1 MALNLQSVSAI
12 KAEIK
17 QVSIT
22 LKMWDLRESSSE
34 GKHSAWL
41 AACTF
46 KTGEPEPLFMKL
58 RGDDA
63 MRKRNRTIAIRC
75 TEEEYQRIHDKAEQY
90 GLRLNDFV
98 IRSAL
103 DKKIIV
109 ADGINEI
116 VKQQKAIGRNLNQIA
131 TLANMD
137 RLTAVNFQPLL
148 NEHINVTTMIGE
160 LLRTVK

>member
-1 MALNLQSVSAI
+1 
-12 KAEIK
+12 
-17 QVSIT
+17 
-22 LKMWDLRESSSE
+22 
-34 GKHSAWL
+34 
-41 AACTF
+41 
-46 KTGEPEPLFMKL
+46 
-58 RGDDA
+58 

-90 GLRLNDFV
+90 GLGLNDFV

-109 ADGINEI
+109 AEGLGEI

-137 RLTAVNFQPLL
+137 RLTVVNFQQLL
-148 NEHINVTTMIGE
+148 NEHTNATTMIGE
-160 LLRTVK
+160 LLRAVK

>member
-1 MALNLQSVSAI
+1 
-12 KAEIK
+12 
-17 QVSIT
+17 
-22 LKMWDLRESSSE
+22 
-34 GKHSAWL
+34 
-41 AACTF
+41 
-46 KTGEPEPLFMKL
+46 
-58 RGDDA
+58 

-90 GLRLNDFV
+90 GLKLNDFV

-109 ADGINEI
+109 VEGINEI

-137 RLTAVNFQPLL
+137 RLTVVNFQQLL
-148 NEHINVTTMIGE
+148 NEHTNATTMIGE
-160 LLRTVK
+160 LLRVVK

>member
-1 MALNLQSVSAI
+1 MDSV
-12 KAEIK
+12 EMWG
-17 QVSIT
+17 SI
-22 LKMWDLRESSSE
+22 ESSSE

-41 AACTF
+41 AAYAF
-46 KTGEPEPLFMKL
+46 KTGEPEPLFMKS

-63 MRKRNRTIAIRC
+63 MRRRNRTIAIRC

-109 ADGINEI
+109 AEGLNEI

-148 NEHINVTTMIGE
+148 DEHTNVTSMIGE
-160 LLRTVK
+160 LLRAVK

>member
-1 MALNLQSVSAI
+1 M
-12 KAEIK
+12 E
-17 QVSIT
+17 
-22 LKMWDLRESSSE
+22 
-34 GKHSAWL
+34 
-41 AACTF
+41 
-46 KTGEPEPLFMKL
+46 L

-75 TEEEYQRIHDKAEQY
+75 TEEEYQRIHDRAEQY

-103 DKKIIV
+103 GKRIIV
-109 ADGINEI
+109 AEGINEI

-137 RLTAVNFQPLL
+137 RLTVVNFQPLL
-148 NEHINVTTMIGE
+148 NEHANVTTMIGE

>member
-1 MALNLQSVSAI
+1 
-12 KAEIK
+12 
-17 QVSIT
+17 
-22 LKMWDLRESSSE
+22 
-34 GKHSAWL
+34 
-41 AACTF
+41 
-46 KTGEPEPLFMKL
+46 
-58 RGDDA
+58 
-63 MRKRNRTIAIRC
+63 MRKRNKTIAIRC
-75 TEEEYQRIHDKAEQY
+75 TEEEYQRIHNKAKQY

-109 ADGINEI
+109 AEGINEI

-148 NEHINVTTMIGE
+148 NEHIRVTESIGQ
-160 LLRTVK
+160 LLREVK

>member
-1 MALNLQSVSAI
+1 
-12 KAEIK
+12 
-17 QVSIT
+17 
-22 LKMWDLRESSSE
+22 MWGLIESSSE
-34 GKHSAWL
+34 GKHSAWHS
-41 AACTF
+41 ACAF
-46 KTGEPEPLFMKL
+46 KTGEPEPLIMKM

-75 TEEEYQRIHDKAEQY
+75 TEEEYQRIHDRAEQY

-109 ADGINEI
+109 AEGLNEI

-137 RLTAVNFQPLL
+137 RLTVVNFQPLL
-148 NEHINVTTMIGE
+148 NEHIKATEAIGQ
-160 LLRTVK
+160 LLREVK